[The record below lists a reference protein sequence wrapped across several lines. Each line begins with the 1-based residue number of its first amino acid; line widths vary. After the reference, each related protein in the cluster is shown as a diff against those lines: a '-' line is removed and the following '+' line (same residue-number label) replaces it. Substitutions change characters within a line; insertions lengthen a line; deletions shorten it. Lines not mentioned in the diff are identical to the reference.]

1 MGSSDMSCKLTVD
14 PFNLFYLFILA
25 PNGGLGILSNLS
37 FMWYS
42 RKGKQGKIKG
52 STYNLVPP
60 SLRHSCIK
68 GENEREKKA
77 AVSVINSEDIV
88 GVLISSFF
96 QHSLCIVQIKD
107 YS

>member
-14 PFNLFYLFILA
+14 PLTFFIFLA

-37 FMWYS
+37 FMWHS
-42 RKGKQGKIKG
+42 RKGKQEEKKS
-52 STYNLVPP
+52 STYYLVPP

-77 AVSVINSEDIV
+77 AVSVINNEDIA
-88 GVLISSFF
+88 GVLISSVF
-96 QHSLCIVQIKD
+96 QHSPCIVQIKD
-107 YS
+107 NS